1 MKTFFAITLSTLISL
16 NLLAQTP
23 GLKISKATHRKTYSG
38 ASPLIIHQ
46 YQIILKKTI
55 ASDIKIESITAIAD
69 GNPIEFSIAYAG
81 GKNNNKLIE
90 NNLIKAENKAAL
102 KIQFS
107 QTEQGATDRRGRPT
121 ENNGESIDL
130 SEGIKI
136 VYTIEEKQYTVELK
150 KFEELTPV
158 KGK

>member
-1 MKTFFAITLSTLISL
+1 MKIFLAIILSSFISL
-16 NLLAQTP
+16 NLSAQTP
-23 GLKISKATHRKTYSG
+23 GLKILKATHRKTYSG

-55 ASDIKIESITAIAD
+55 AYELKIESITAIAD
-69 GNPIEFSIAYAG
+69 GNPIEFTIAYAG
-81 GKNNNKLIE
+81 GKNNNKTIE

-121 ENNGESIDL
+121 ENNGESINL
-130 SEGIKI
+130 SEGIKL
-136 VYTIEEKQYTVELK
+136 VYSFQEKQYTIELK
-150 KFEELTPV
+150 KFEELTPI